1 MKNLVKSFLFLSL
14 GLASC
19 EQEKMIAP
27 TVTNEVSSANLRES
41 FTANMPKHYQ
51 LIQDGD
57 SKLTY
62 FEDGR
67 LKKVTYGPA
76 TRGVY
81 NSYALYAYKTNAI
94 IKTLYTNNVK
104 AQVVTFYLDAST
116 GLCYETNQVDYI
128 PYGQNQT
135 LEQEVGFVY
144 KYNGKGQ
151 LYLRKNKKNDN
162 SKTSFTYNTEGD
174 ITKIINYSKA
184 SVNPVAG
191 IESDYT
197 LYYDQPTGDPILAN
211 TLPVNLDLAK
221 LPDQY
226 LMIFGK
232 PNTHLVK
239 FISEQYSQG
248 GKVITYTPNADGYI
262 TTRQTYDLFSGNM
275 VENKAYDYLITDLK
289 FNL

>member
-19 EQEKMIAP
+19 EQENMITPA
-27 TVTNEVSSANLRES
+27 VTNEVSSANLRES
-41 FTANMPKHYQ
+41 FTVNMPKHYQ
-51 LIQDGD
+51 LTQDD
-57 SKLTY
+57 ESKLTY

-81 NSYALYAYKTNAI
+81 NTYASYAYKTNAI
-94 IKTLYTNNVK
+94 IKTLYANNVK

-116 GLCYETNQVDYI
+116 GLCYETQQVDYI

-135 LEQEVGFVY
+135 LEHEVGFVY
-144 KYNGKGQ
+144 QYNGKGQ
-151 LYLRKNKKNDN
+151 LYLRKNKKNES
-162 SKTSFTYNTEGD
+162 SKTSFIYNAEGD
-174 ITKIINYSKA
+174 ITKITNYSKA
-184 SVNPVAG
+184 SVNPVPG
-191 IESDYT
+191 IEAEYT
-197 LYYDQPTGDPILAN
+197 LYYEHPTGDPILAN
-211 TLPVNLDLAK
+211 TLTVNLEVAN

-232 PNTHLVK
+232 SNKHLVK
-239 FISEQYSQG
+239 FISEQYTQG
-248 GKVITYTPNADGYI
+248 GKIINYIPNADGYI
-262 TTRQTYDLFSGNM
+262 TARQTYDLFSGNV

-289 FNL
+289 FNF